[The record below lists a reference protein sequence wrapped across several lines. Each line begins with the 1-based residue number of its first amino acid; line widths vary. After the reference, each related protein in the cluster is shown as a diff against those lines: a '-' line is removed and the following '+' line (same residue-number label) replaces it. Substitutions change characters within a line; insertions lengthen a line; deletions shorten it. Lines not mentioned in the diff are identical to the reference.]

1 MFSTKADG
9 MAEDSKETP
18 ITTVEPTSSLA
29 TAAIDRELAT
39 GRGLPI
45 DMANT
50 AGPPVEHQADLPL
63 SIPASSPQPS
73 VASDQ
78 EVPTDAAFDN
88 EDGDSAYDTGS
99 LRSDTTSLLSH
110 ITKYRYENN
119 RRYHAYKDGEYWG
132 PNDEKQN
139 NQLDIAH
146 HLYLLTMGD
155 RLFLAPIGDNPQ
167 NVLDVGTGT
176 GIWAMDFADQYP
188 SAQVTGFDLSPIQ
201 PQWVAP
207 NLRFEINDASDPD
220 WGYTRN
226 SFDFIH
232 VRAMYGS
239 IADWPTFYQQA
250 LDNLVPGGW
259 YEQIEMSVVLKS
271 DDGSVTEGSIFDQWG
286 KVSLEAADKF
296 GKDLRIH
303 EQIKGYLQDG
313 GFADVVETVYRWP
326 IGPWEKDPHMKQVGL
341 WNLLHWEEGIE
352 GWSMAL
358 LTRVLNV
365 SLRIP
370 ATIDLEAYQL
380 PTVVVYGGTSI
391 PGEDARGSKGSQ
403 NPRVP

>member
-1 MFSTKADG
+1 MP
-9 MAEDSKETP
+9 EDSKVMP
-18 ITTVEPTSSLA
+18 VTTVELTSTLA
-29 TAAIDRELAT
+29 TVAIDQELAT
-39 GRGLPI
+39 GKLQESPI
-45 DMANT
+45 DVANSV
-50 AGPPVEHQADLPL
+50 APVEHQADLPP
-63 SIPASSPQPS
+63 SIPAVSPQPS

-78 EVPTDAAFDN
+78 EVPIDAAFDD
-88 EDGDSAYDTGS
+88 EDGDSAYDDGS
-99 LRSDTTSLLSH
+99 FQSDTTSLLSH

-139 NQLDIAH
+139 NQLDIGH
-146 HLYLLTMGD
+146 HLYLLTMGG

-188 SAQVTGFDLSPIQ
+188 SARVTGFDLSPTQ

-207 NLRFEINDASDPD
+207 NLRFEINDASEPD

-239 IADWPTFYQQA
+239 IADWPAFYRRA

-259 YEQIEMSVVLKS
+259 YQQIEMSVVLKS

-286 KVSLEAADKF
+286 KVSLEAGDRF

-313 GFADVVETVYRWP
+313 GFADVVETVYKWP
-326 IGPWEKDPHMKQVGL
+326 IGPWEKDAHMKEVGQ
-341 WNLLHWEEGIE
+341 WNQLHWEEGVPE
-352 GWSMAL
+352 LVGFVFHL
-358 LTRVLNV
+358 G
-365 SLRIP
+365 
-370 ATIDLEAYQL
+370 L
-380 PTVVVYGGTSI
+380 PTPVEMRRYSVLGG
-391 PGEDARGSKGSQ
+391 
-403 NPRVP
+403 

>member
-1 MFSTKADG
+1 MFSTKVDA
-9 MAEDSKETP
+9 MAEDSKEAP
-18 ITTVEPTSSLA
+18 ITTVEPTSTLA

-39 GRGLPI
+39 GKLQETPI
-45 DMANT
+45 DIANSV
-50 AGPPVEHQADLPL
+50 APVEHQADLPS
-63 SIPASSPQPS
+63 SIPAASPQPS

-78 EVPTDAAFDN
+78 DIPIDAAFDD
-88 EDGDSAYDTGS
+88 EDGDSAYNDGS
-99 LRSDTTSLLSH
+99 FQSDTTSLLSH

-119 RRYHAYKDGEYWG
+119 RRYHGYKDGEYWG

-201 PQWVAP
+201 PLWVAP
-207 NLRFEINDASDPD
+207 NLRFEINDASEPD

-239 IADWPTFYQQA
+239 IADWPAFYQQA
-250 LDNLVPGGW
+250 L
-259 YEQIEMSVVLKS
+259 E
-271 DDGSVTEGSIFDQWG
+271 
-286 KVSLEAADKF
+286 
-296 GKDLRIH
+296 
-303 EQIKGYLQDG
+303 
-313 GFADVVETVYRWP
+313 
-326 IGPWEKDPHMKQVGL
+326 
-341 WNLLHWEEGIE
+341 
-352 GWSMAL
+352 
-358 LTRVLNV
+358 
-365 SLRIP
+365 
-370 ATIDLEAYQL
+370 
-380 PTVVVYGGTSI
+380 
-391 PGEDARGSKGSQ
+391 
-403 NPRVP
+403 